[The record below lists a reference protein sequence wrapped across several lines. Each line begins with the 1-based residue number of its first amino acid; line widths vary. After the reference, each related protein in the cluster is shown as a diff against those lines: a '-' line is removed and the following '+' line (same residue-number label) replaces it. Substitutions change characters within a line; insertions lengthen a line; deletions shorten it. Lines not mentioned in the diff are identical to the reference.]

1 MPNMSFYVQRLFRI
15 GYNRRKVE
23 TFFLQQVVGKAEV
36 WLNNRKIGSKMTK
49 RKEDLLVEFPAVKG
63 ECDLRVLLTGEINSV
78 VELKGN
84 VMTGGEY

>member
-1 MPNMSFYVQRLFRI
+1 M
-15 GYNRRKVE
+15 
-23 TFFLQQVVGKAEV
+23 QQVVGKAEV